1 MTIGVANMIAWIGA
15 CTPTEQK
22 KVIYFRLFVY
32 PRIRRALYLTLSV
45 LPSVMVGL
53 GAKSLSWVVFRFKK
67 VTHVQLWTVCLHTN
81 RACIFHFLSKLQ

>member
-1 MTIGVANMIAWIGA
+1 MTAEQLRDNDYRCGEYDCMDWNLHADR
-15 CTPTEQK
+15 TE

-67 VTHVQLWTVCLHTN
+67 
-81 RACIFHFLSKLQ
+81 